1 MTLIQ
6 AARDVAGRG
15 LPLFGVNMGHL
26 GYLTQVSR
34 HEEMIPALQALIE
47 DRYSLET
54 RMMLD
59 GQIVSDGR
67 VIARD
72 IALNDMILGRSGLYT
87 LKFQLYVNGQLLN
100 DYSADG
106 MIVATPTGST
116 AYNLSAGG
124 PIAVPDA
131 RLLILTPICPHTL
144 NSRSF
149 VLSADSEIALCIGGD
164 QEVEQFVSFD
174 GDTAVP
180 LKRGDRI
187 EIRRSE
193 VETTLVQLT
202 KLSFMDNIR
211 NKMRQI

>member
-1 MTLIQ
+1 M
-6 AARDVAGRG
+6 RDRSGRG
-15 LPLFGVNMGHL
+15 
-26 GYLTQVSR
+26 
-34 HEEMIPALQALIE
+34 
-47 DRYSLET
+47 
-54 RMMLD
+54 
-59 GQIVSDGR
+59 
-67 VIARD
+67 
-72 IALNDMILGRSGLYT
+72 
-87 LKFQLYVNGQLLN
+87 
-100 DYSADG
+100 
-106 MIVATPTGST
+106 
-116 AYNLSAGG
+116 
-124 PIAVPDA
+124 
-131 RLLILTPICPHTL
+131 PICPHTL

>member
-1 MTLIQ
+1 
-6 AARDVAGRG
+6 
-15 LPLFGVNMGHL
+15 
-26 GYLTQVSR
+26 
-34 HEEMIPALQALIE
+34 
-47 DRYSLET
+47 
-54 RMMLD
+54 MMLD

-144 NSRSF
+144 NSRSIVF
-149 VLSADSEIALCIGGD
+149 SS
-164 QEVEQFVSFD
+164 
-174 GDTAVP
+174 
-180 LKRGDRI
+180 RDRI
-187 EIRRSE
+187 GQRDRALYRRGSGGGAVCE
-193 VETTLVQLT
+193 L
-202 KLSFMDNIR
+202 
-211 NKMRQI
+211 